1 MDFKSLI
8 NKLDSMEAPVATPKA
23 PELPKA
29 VQLDEDHA
37 LKVLAGTK
45 TLNEAVNLMEK
56 KATEDKKA
64 KEEKVKENAFTDKP
78 KSDMKVGDKKTSSTG
93 GTIEKTKTGVKHT
106 AGKNYGGDVEDKKK
120 SKKDESVDVEA
131 FKSKFAQMVAEA
143 KKKKPDADNDGV
155 PDWADEKPGEDDN
168 ADKKKKKA
176 GAKKGAPAAKKGM
189 SAKQAKYFGK
199 KKAVKESVFESEEEG
214 VEDLLAAVEEEI
226 NEPGRHTDNL
236 RDVMNATFEADDSPE
251 YEKARAV
258 IEKYLDLV
266 DNASAGS
273 EEDGIK
279 PMRGNDVAHHID
291 MYDLTDRLQ
300 HAAAMLDKVVGMG
313 EGLGR
318 ELGDTPRDNL
328 IKRLSPTIMD
338 EKTLMK
344 SVAKVINSPEF
355 TSDTVLKIVD
365 AGSSITHPVGKFI
378 QKEFD
383 ELQYDLGRKY
393 EDMPEEVAEQLIVQ
407 LKRRTK
413 EYVGESA
420 EKRAPAKKAERQ
432 VELPSGAKVK
442 ATKVQ
447 GWQSQKA
454 DKEAKKDEGK
464 KMSGKKMVKESYEP
478 KLTFRD
484 MIKLVQ
490 ESGGQQAID
499 PLDKELFAWA
509 SRVAKQKLG
518 EGMKAEVY
526 AGMVYERMGGVF
538 NMYDVLSEDKK

>member
-1 MDFKSLI
+1 
-8 NKLDSMEAPVATPKA
+8 
-23 PELPKA
+23 
-29 VQLDEDHA
+29 
-37 LKVLAGTK
+37 
-45 TLNEAVNLMEK
+45 
-56 KATEDKKA
+56 
-64 KEEKVKENAFTDKP
+64 
-78 KSDMKVGDKKTSSTG
+78 
-93 GTIEKTKTGVKHT
+93 
-106 AGKNYGGDVEDKKK
+106 
-120 SKKDESVDVEA
+120 
-131 FKSKFAQMVAEA
+131 
-143 KKKKPDADNDGV
+143 
-155 PDWADEKPGEDDN
+155 
-168 ADKKKKKA
+168 
-176 GAKKGAPAAKKGM
+176 
-189 SAKQAKYFGK
+189 
-199 KKAVKESVFESEEEG
+199 
-214 VEDLLAAVEEEI
+214 
-226 NEPGRHTDNL
+226 
-236 RDVMNATFEADDSPE
+236 MNATFEADDSPE

-266 DNASAGS
+266 DNADAGS

-300 HAAAMLDKVVGMG
+300 HAAAMLDKIVGMG

-413 EYVGESA
+413 EYVGEST
-420 EKRAPAKKAERQ
+420 EKRAPAKKQERN

-454 DKEAKKDEGK
+454 DKEAKKDESISKEVKRKAK
-464 KMSGKKMVKESYEP
+464 KVVAESYEP
-478 KLTFRD
+478 KLTFRE

-499 PLDKELFAWA
+499 PLDKELFVWA

-518 EGMKAEVY
+518 ENMKAEVY

-538 NMYDVLSEDKK
+538 NMYDVLSENKK

>member
-29 VQLDEDHA
+29 VQLDEDHS

-56 KATEDKKA
+56 KAAEKKE
-64 KEEKVKENAFTDKP
+64 KEEKAEKEESVKEE
-78 KSDMKVGDKKTSSTG
+78 MKVGDKKKSSTG

-106 AGKNYGGDVEDKKK
+106 AGKNYGGEAAEKEEKK
-120 SKKDESVDVEA
+120 SKKDESVDVEK

-143 KKKKPDADNDGV
+143 KKKKPDDDSDGV
-155 PDWADEKPGEDDN
+155 PNWADEKPGEDDN
-168 ADKKKKKA
+168 AGKKKKKA
-176 GAKKGAPAAKKGM
+176 GAKKDAPAAKKGM

-226 NEPGRHTDNL
+226 NDPGRHTDNL
-236 RDVMNATFEADDSPE
+236 RDVLNATFEADDSPE
-251 YEKARAV
+251 FEKARAV

-266 DNASAGS
+266 DNADAGS

-318 ELGDTPRDNL
+318 ELGNTPRDNL
-328 IKRLSPTIMD
+328 IKRLSPTVMD
-338 EKTLMK
+338 QDTLMK

-393 EDMPEEVAEQLIVQ
+393 EDMPEEVAEQLLVQ

-413 EYVGESA
+413 EYVGEST

-484 MIKLVQ
+484 MVKLVQ

-509 SRVAKQKLG
+509 TRVAKSKLG

-526 AGMVYERMGGVF
+526 AGLVYERMGGVF
-538 NMYDVLSEDKK
+538 EMYDVLNENKR